1 VQKSKPSSL
10 AWILGVVALFAAV
23 AIIVGMSIMGKGHG
37 EQGSLVGAALIAAG
51 VVGLLLACLA
61 VPIHAMIER
70 THETHA
76 RHLQDIASTLTD
88 RLQQISVMLGT
99 MSEQQ
104 MLSDTAKSV
113 AFRDKDRD
121 AIRRAIREEIARQD
135 WEAATVL
142 ADEIERQF
150 GYKHEAE
157 RFREEIQ
164 RTRNDTVKRQIGE
177 QTIQLEKYVTAE
189 SWGLAIQEAQRVMA
203 LFPNEPTVQNLPQE
217 IETRRQEHKRRLLE
231 SWNDAVS
238 RHDVDGS
245 IEILKR
251 LDLYLT
257 PAEGETMQETARGV
271 FKEKLN
277 ILRMQFSLAVQDH
290 KWSEA
295 VRLGE
300 SIVGEF
306 PNSRMAQEVAEKMD
320 ALRKRAVNPEMAK
333 A

>member
-1 VQKSKPSSL
+1 MQKSKPSSL

-23 AIIVGMSIMGKGHG
+23 TILAGSRMVAQSRSEKDSLFGVG
-37 EQGSLVGAALIAAG
+37 LVVAG
-51 VVGLLLACLA
+51 VVGLLIAGLAI
-61 VPIHAMIER
+61 PIHILIQRSQE
-70 THETHA
+70 THEQ
-76 RHLQDIASTLTD
+76 HLHEIASTLSD
-88 RLQQISVMLGT
+88 RLQQISVLLGT

-150 GYKHEAE
+150 GYKHEAD
-157 RFREEIQ
+157 RFRQEIQ

-177 QTIQLEKYVTAE
+177 QTVQLEKYVTAE

-217 IETRRQEHKRRLLE
+217 IEARRLEHKRRLLE
-231 SWNDAVS
+231 SWNEAVQ

-257 PAEGETMQETARGV
+257 PAEAETMQETARGV

-290 KWSEA
+290 KWAEA

-300 SIVGEF
+300 SIIAEF
-306 PNSRMAQEVAEKMD
+306 PNSRMAQEVTEKMD
-320 ALRKRAVNPEMAK
+320 ALRKRATSPELAK

>member
-1 VQKSKPSSL
+1 MNKSKPSSTM
-10 AWILGVVALFAAV
+10 WIFT
-23 AIIVGMSIMGKGHG
+23 
-37 EQGSLVGAALIAAG
+37 
-51 VVGLLLACLA
+51 VGLLLLLVAIIFILRLKAGPAFFSSPFGIALFVAAFVCLVIVGAAEYLRIA
-61 VPIHAMIER
+61 VQRGADIHE
-70 THETHA
+70 
-76 RHLQDIASTLTD
+76 RHLQEIASTLTD
-88 RLQQISVMLGT
+88 RLQQISVLLGT

-113 AFRDKDRD
+113 AFRDKDRE
-121 AIRRAIREEIARQD
+121 AVRRAIREEIARQD

-142 ADEIERQF
+142 ADEFERQY

-157 RFREEIQ
+157 RFRDEI
-164 RTRNDTVKRQIGE
+164 RKNRADTVKRQIGE
-177 QTIQLEKYVTAE
+177 QTVQLEKYIVAE

-203 LFPNEPTVQNLPQE
+203 LFPNEPSVQSLPQD
-217 IETRRQEHKRRLLE
+217 IETRRQDQKRKLLDT
-231 SWNDAVS
+231 WHDAVS

-257 PAEGETMQETARGV
+257 PAEAETMQETARGV

-290 KWSEA
+290 KWTDA
-295 VRLGE
+295 IRLGE
-300 SIVGEF
+300 SIVAEF

-320 ALRKRAVNPEMAK
+320 TLRKRAATPEVAK
-333 A
+333 T